1 MEKGVLVFV
10 KQQKLVSQWIM
21 VNCFH
26 SITAEYLYPLK
37 CIQALSAGIFHI

>member
-10 KQQKLVSQWIM
+10 KRQKLVSQWIM

-26 SITAEYLYPLK
+26 PTTAEYLYPLK
-37 CIQALSAGIFHI
+37 YIQALGAGIFHI